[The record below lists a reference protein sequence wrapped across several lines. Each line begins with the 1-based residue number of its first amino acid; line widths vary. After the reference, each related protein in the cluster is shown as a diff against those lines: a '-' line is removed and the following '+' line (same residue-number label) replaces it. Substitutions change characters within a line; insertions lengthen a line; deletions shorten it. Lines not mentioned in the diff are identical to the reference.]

1 MISKIFGLIDLI
13 AAVLLLLAG
22 FDIVFTGLFVLFL
35 LILLGKSLIFITSW
49 ASWVDLVAVL
59 MMALVLIDIYSFLNV
74 LVVLWLLQ
82 KGIISLFS

>member
-13 AAVLLLLAG
+13 AAFLLLLAG

-49 ASWVDLVAVL
+49 ASWIDLIAVL
-59 MMALVLIDIYSFLNV
+59 MMALVLIDIYSFLNI
-74 LVVLWLLQ
+74 LAVLWLLQ
-82 KGIISLFS
+82 KGIVSLFS